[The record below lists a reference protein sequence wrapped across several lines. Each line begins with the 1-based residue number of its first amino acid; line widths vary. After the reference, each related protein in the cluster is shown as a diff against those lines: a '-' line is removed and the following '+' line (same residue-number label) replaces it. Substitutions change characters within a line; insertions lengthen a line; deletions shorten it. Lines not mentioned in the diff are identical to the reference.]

1 MNLIGLSWNQI
12 HAKKFSTA
20 FATKYLGACLGPL
33 FSYWSVILP
42 LNTFSWVLK
51 MEGPKL
57 NPQQTYLFSSDS
69 HLIASLVPAI
79 SLKFWYMFIIEISLC
94 SFVRLDAIT
103 KSEKKA
109 TVEGGGGL
117 VLIFRLFYVSV
128 DHMFSLV

>member
-1 MNLIGLSWNQI
+1 
-12 HAKKFSTA
+12 
-20 FATKYLGACLGPL
+20 
-33 FSYWSVILP
+33 
-42 LNTFSWVLK
+42 

-103 KSEKKA
+103 ESEKKA